1 MTLIRAI
8 LASGRGRII
17 VGALLAYAGWQAW
30 LTVAAPGKV
39 AEQLRNDRPRVNVAV
54 TLSFPP
60 ERFHVLAMQR
70 FGRVSGTEKNS
81 VEVRG
86 VKREDLNAIARPYW
100 VRSVGPMDEGG

>member
-1 MTLIRAI
+1 MKLLRTI

-17 VGALLAYAGWQAW
+17 VGALLAYVGWQAW
-30 LTVAAPGKV
+30 LTVVAPGKV
-39 AEQLRNDRPRVNVAV
+39 AAELKSDKARVNVAV
-54 TLSFPP
+54 TLAFPP

-70 FGRVSGTEKNS
+70 FGRVSGTENNS